1 MAHSLRSKSKKVSKK
16 IKCSNPNSDYFK
28 TAKERAQRL
37 AEKLKGNLE
46 QQKTATVV
54 DADDESKMQTDDNE
68 NADSASVNAEELLKV
83 KTHGWRKSRSQDY
96 KKKKISKRNKSIKF

>member
-28 TAKERAQRL
+28 TAKERTQRL
-37 AEKLKGNLE
+37 AEKLKQNLE
-46 QQKTATVV
+46 QQKGESV
-54 DADDESKMQTDDNE
+54 DDDSKMQTDDNQ
-68 NADSASVNAEELLKV
+68 NATSATAEELLKV

-96 KKKKISKRNKSIKF
+96 KKKKISKRNKAIKF